1 MKKTS
6 VFKFLF
12 LMRVVKYWWIGW
24 FVFDTNLRIIS
35 AILWPVWSFPNSEI
49 KLLMLRIISIISK
62 YLVHTKMKW
71 FSSSISYFRILCK
84 YKKTNG
90 FHLLPVISEYFV
102 NTKKQ
107 MVLIFYQLFQN
118 TWYIQ
123 KTNGSHLLSVISE
136 YLIHTKN
143 KWFSSSISYFRI
155 LCKYKKQMVLIFYQL
170 FQNTL

>member
-35 AILWPVWSFPNSEI
+35 AILWHVWSFPNSEI

-90 FHLLPVISEYFV
+90 
-102 NTKKQ
+102 
-107 MVLIFYQLFQN
+107 
-118 TWYIQ
+118 
-123 KTNGSHLLSVISE
+123 SHLLSVISE
-136 YLIHTKN
+136 YLIYTKN

-155 LCKYKKQMVLIFYQL
+155 LDTYKKQMVLIFYQL

>member
-35 AILWPVWSFPNSEI
+35 AILWHVWSFPNSEI

-143 KWFSSSISYFRI
+143 KWFSSSCGTSYHIWF
-155 LCKYKKQMVLIFYQL
+155 L
-170 FQNTL
+170 